1 MKKLILLFTLAIVS
15 LSCSKS
21 DDDNSEKQL
30 TPNFQ
35 NMVGDWKFT
44 SVIRPDGTID
54 PYIGTCTT
62 KEDHAVIIYNT
73 KITTYIHDISCSF
86 QSDPCDNYYF
96 DGNRIINCLEVFN
109 NARVTSLTS
118 TTMKIEYDNP
128 RYFGPIIGAGA
139 KGIIFTK

>member
-1 MKKLILLFTLAIVS
+1 MKKLILLFTVAITLV
-15 LSCSKS
+15 SCSKS

-44 SVIRPDGTID
+44 SIIRP
-54 PYIGTCTT
+54 
-62 KEDHAVIIYNT
+62 DHAVIIYNT
-73 KITTYIHDISCSF
+73 KITTVIHNISCSF

-109 NARVTSLTS
+109 NARVISLTS

-139 KGIIFTK
+139 KGVIFTK